1 MDTRTIITSRGCVG
15 TCKFCTT
22 PYYFGK
28 WNGRNVIDVV
38 NEIEM
43 LISKYNT
50 KKIIF
55 LDDNV
60 TVSKLVISDLHMI
73 VPCVFDVLVGNKVF
87 SVFNVDTLLHLIYCN
102 EDVLVNMLVKSVTLL
117 VSKLLISNDV
127 NL

>member
-1 MDTRTIITSRGCVG
+1 MEKLKTIPNLVIKAKEDIYFTENKILTNDFNKLPIPNRDLLDITKYMDTRTIITSRGCVG

-28 WNGRNVIDVV
+28 WSGRNVIDVV

-55 LDDNV
+55 
-60 TVSKLVISDLHMI
+60 
-73 VPCVFDVLVGNKVF
+73 
-87 SVFNVDTLLHLIYCN
+87 
-102 EDVLVNMLVKSVTLL
+102 
-117 VSKLLISNDV
+117 
-127 NL
+127 